1 MEINI
6 SEDCKS
12 LGSRAAALG
21 ARAIRESIT
30 RQGHANIIVATGAS
44 QFDMLAALV
53 DEPGIDWSEV
63 TGFHLDEYIGM
74 SVEHPASFR
83 RYLWQRF
90 VSKLP
95 VPMKAFHFI
104 DAEKDPGAE
113 CERLGHIINHHPIDV
128 AFIGIGENAH
138 IAFNDPP
145 ADFET
150 STPYLIVN
158 LDEACRNQ
166 QLGEGWF
173 ADFTKVPKQAISMS
187 VNQILRSSNIICSVP
202 DARKSEAVKDTVEGP
217 ITDDCPASALQQ
229 HGNCHLFLDRAAAG
243 LLKKQ

>member
-1 MEINI
+1 MKITI
-6 SEDCKS
+6 SKDSKS
-12 LGSRAAALG
+12 LGSQAAALG
-21 ARAIRESIT
+21 AEAIRESIT

-53 DEPGIDWSEV
+53 DEPGIKWSDV

-74 SVEHPASFR
+74 SIEHPASFR

-90 VSKLP
+90 VSRLP
-95 VPMKAFHFI
+95 VPMNAFHFI

-113 CERLGHIINHHPIDV
+113 CERLGHIINRHPIDV

-150 STPYLIVN
+150 SAPYLMVD

-173 ADFTKVPKQAISMS
+173 ADLTEVPRQAISMS
-187 VNQILRSSNIICSVP
+187 VQQILRSSAIICSVP
-202 DARKSEAVKDTVEGP
+202 DARKSEAVRDTIEGP
-217 ITDDCPASALQQ
+217 LTANCPASALQQ
-229 HGNCHLFLDRAAAG
+229 HENCHLFLDSAAAA
-243 LLKKQ
+243 LLKEQ

>member
-1 MEINI
+1 
-6 SEDCKS
+6 
-12 LGSRAAALG
+12 
-21 ARAIRESIT
+21 
-30 RQGHANIIVATGAS
+30 
-44 QFDMLAALV
+44 MLAALV
-53 DEPGIDWSEV
+53 DEPGINWSEV

-113 CERLGHIINHHPIDV
+113 CERLSHIINQHPIDV

-145 ADFET
+145 ADFDT
-150 STPYLIVN
+150 STPYLIVK

-173 ADFTKVPKQAISMS
+173 ADFTEVPKQAISMS
-187 VNQILRSSNIICSVP
+187 VKQILRSSTIICSAP
-202 DARKSEAVKDTVEGP
+202 DARKSKAVRETVEGP
-217 ITDDCPASALQQ
+217 LTADCPASALQQ
-229 HGNCHLFLDRAAAG
+229 HGNCHLFLDHAAAG
-243 LLKKQ
+243 LLKEQ